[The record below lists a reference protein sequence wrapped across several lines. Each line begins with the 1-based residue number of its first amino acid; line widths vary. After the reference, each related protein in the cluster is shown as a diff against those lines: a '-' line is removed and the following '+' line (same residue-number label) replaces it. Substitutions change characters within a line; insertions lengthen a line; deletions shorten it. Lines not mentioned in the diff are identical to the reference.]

1 MVPATRRTLL
11 SLLIALFWML
21 APHDAR
27 AQMETY
33 RLDRPHTQV
42 LFAVSH
48 LGFSHSYGRFTDYS
62 GQFTLNRGHLEG
74 SSVEVN
80 IRTDSVTMDDDEW
93 TDAVKGDG
101 YFDVAHYPV
110 MSFKSTRVVRTGPG
124 MADVF
129 GNMTLLGVTR
139 PAKFAVTLNKTGRH
153 PFKEEYVAG
162 LSGDGVINRSDFGMT
177 GGLPLVGDEVKIH
190 LEIEGNRIESPGQEF
205 YNR

>member
-1 MVPATRRTLL
+1 MFNKTVFF
-11 SLLIALFWML
+11 IALIICFLLPRL
-21 APHDAR
+21 AV
-27 AQMETY
+27 AQTETY

-42 LFAVSH
+42 LFSVSH
-48 LGFSHSYGRFTDYS
+48 LGFSHSYGRFTDYD
-62 GQFTLNRGHLEG
+62 GTFTLNRGKLEG
-74 SSVEVN
+74 SSVHVS
-80 IRTDSVTMDDDEW
+80 IRTNSVTMDDTDW
-93 TDAVKGDG
+93 TEAVKGEG

-110 MSFKSTRVVRTGPG
+110 MTFQSTKIVRTGPD

-129 GNMTLLGVTR
+129 GNLTLLGVTR

-177 GGLPLVGDEVKIH
+177 GGLPLVGDEVRIH
-190 LEIEGNRIESPGQEF
+190 LEIEGNRIPQPEQDF